1 MIFLPFEPTVARL
14 GDDPHLE
21 PLVVRA
27 GREWSLLTGRPRHR
41 GTHSAD
47 DAEWPHPTEAGRRL
61 LDDPAMAPLAARADR
76 EWQQHLT
83 QPHVQHLVDGSQS

>member
-1 MIFLPFEPTVARL
+1 M
-14 GDDPHLE
+14 
-21 PLVVRA
+21 
-27 GREWSLLTGRPRHR
+27 SLLRQLLDRASRGPQPPALVATPRHR
-41 GTHSAD
+41 GSHSLD
-47 DAEWPHPTEAGRRL
+47 DVAWPHPTEAGRRL